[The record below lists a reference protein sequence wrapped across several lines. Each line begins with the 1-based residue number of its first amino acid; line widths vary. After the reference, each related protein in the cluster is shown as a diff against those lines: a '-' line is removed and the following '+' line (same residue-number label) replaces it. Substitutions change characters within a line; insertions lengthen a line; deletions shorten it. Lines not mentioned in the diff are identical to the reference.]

1 VAFQIA
7 TDKVA
12 APKLRKNLAGL
23 HDRFQAAFSA
33 AMNMAASMIKQRG
46 DADIQSA
53 GKFGQRWTAGLHVS
67 VEGNGLRNMRIS
79 MYHDIDY
86 AGIFQTGGVIRGN
99 PLLWIP
105 LSFSDA
111 KGTQASE
118 YGGGLFTVN
127 RKSGG
132 PPLLFSMADKLP
144 KYFGIES
151 VTIPKKFH
159 LGEIQ
164 TSVMASFRQIFDAAF
179 KAS

>member
-1 VAFQIA
+1 MAFQIA

-33 AMNMAASMIKQRG
+33 SMNMVASMIKQRG
-46 DADIQSA
+46 DADIKSA
-53 GKFGQRWTAGLHVS
+53 GKFGQRWTTGFHVA
-67 VEGNGLRNMRIS
+67 VEGGLKNMRIS

-86 AGIFQTGGVIRGN
+86 AGIFESGGVIKGN
-99 PLLWIP
+99 PILWIP

-111 KGTQASE
+111 KGTPARE

-127 RKSGG
+127 RKAGG
-132 PPLLFSMADKLP
+132 PPLLFSMSDKQP

-159 LGEIQ
+159 LGKIQ
-164 TSVMASFRQIFDAAF
+164 KSVMANFRQIFDAAF
-179 KAS
+179 KAA